1 MRVINKQKLLYFVTE
16 DWVFCTHRLPL
27 AVAAREAGYDV
38 AVVTNV
44 SVHADQIQQ
53 AGIRL
58 IPYDLKRGS
67 VNPFQAIALIRKLA
81 SIYKQEKPDLVHHV
95 AIKPILYGAIA
106 ARLAGVKQVVNAITG
121 MGYIFTSD
129 QLKARVLRPFINL
142 AFKYLLNGKH
152 SKLIMQNDDDRM
164 TLIRSNIVDEE
175 KTVLIRG
182 AGVDTSEY
190 SYSAGPTNQPPLIVL
205 PARLLKDKGVVE
217 FVGAAK
223 LLKERGVSARFA
235 LVGDSDY
242 QNHAAVSEP
251 ELKAWVESGILEWW
265 GRKKDM
271 PEVLESCHIV
281 CLPSYREG
289 LPKALLEGASCGR
302 PIVTTDTVGCRE
314 VVVDGENGFLVP
326 LYSTKE
332 LAGALQELI
341 KDPDLRLQ
349 MGKRGREMVLEEFTI
364 EKVVFETL
372 AVYRGLIPCAEITG
386 S

>member
-1 MRVINKQKLLYFVTE
+1 MDKGKIIYFITE
-16 DWVFCTHRLPL
+16 DWVFCNHRLPL
-27 AVAAREAGYDV
+27 AVAAKEAGYDV

-67 VNPFQAIALIRKLA
+67 VNPFQAIGLIRKLA
-81 SIYKQEKPDLVHHV
+81 SIYKKEKPDLVHHV

-106 ARLAGVKQVVNAITG
+106 ARLAGVKRVVNAITG
-121 MGYIFTSD
+121 MGYIFSSR
-129 QLKARVLRPFINL
+129 QLKARILRPLINT
-142 AFKYLLNGKH
+142 AFKILLNGKN

-164 TLIRSNIVDEE
+164 TLIRSKIVDEG

-182 AGVDTSEY
+182 AGVDASEY
-190 SYSAGPTNQPPLIVL
+190 VLSEEPTNQPPLIVL

-223 LLKERGVSARFA
+223 ILKERGVSARFA

-242 QNHAAVSEP
+242 QNHAAVAESD
-251 ELKAWVESGILEWW
+251 LKAWVETGIVEWW
-265 GRKKDM
+265 GRKDNM
-271 PEVLESCHIV
+271 PEVLAGCHIV

-289 LPKALLEGASCGR
+289 LPKALLEAASCGR
-302 PIVTTDTVGCRE
+302 PVVTTDTVGCRE
-314 VVVDGENGFLVP
+314 VVVDGVNGFLVP
-326 LYSTKE
+326 LRSTNE
-332 LAGALQELI
+332 LADALEKLI

-349 MGKRGREMVLEEFTI
+349 MGSRGREMVLEEFTI
-364 EKVVFETL
+364 EKVVSETL
-372 AVYRGLIPCAEITG
+372 AVYHGLILSAEMAG

>member
-1 MRVINKQKLLYFVTE
+1 MFGDMNRSKKIIYFITE

-27 AVAAREAGYDV
+27 AVAAKEAGYDV

-44 SVHADQIQQ
+44 SVHAYQIQQ

-67 VNPFQAIALIRKLA
+67 LNPFQAIALIRKLA

-142 AFKYLLNGKH
+142 AFNYLLNGKH
-152 SKLIMQNDDDRM
+152 SKLIMQNDDYRM
-164 TLIRSNIVDEE
+164 TLIRSEIVDEG

-182 AGVDTSEY
+182 AGVDASEY
-190 SYSAGPTNQPPLIVL
+190 VLSEEPTDQPPLIVL

-217 FVGAAK
+217 FVAAAK
-223 LLKERGVSARFA
+223 ILKERGVSARFA

-242 QNHAAVSEP
+242 QNHAAVAESD
-251 ELKAWVESGILEWW
+251 LKAWVETGIVEWW
-265 GRKKDM
+265 GRKNNM
-271 PEVLESCHIV
+271 PEVLAGCHIV

-289 LPKALLEGASCGR
+289 LPKALLEAASSGR

-326 LYSTKE
+326 LYSKKE
-332 LAGALQELI
+332 LADALGRLIEDPELRRRMGA
-341 KDPDLRLQ
+341 
-349 MGKRGREMVLEEFTI
+349 RGREMILKDFTI
-364 EKVVFETL
+364 NKVIDQTL
-372 AVYRGLIPCAEITG
+372 ACYNL
-386 S
+386 

>member
-1 MRVINKQKLLYFVTE
+1 MNKRKLIYFITE

-27 AVAAREAGYDV
+27 AVAAREEGYDV

-164 TLIRSNIVDEE
+164 TLIRSKIVDEE

-190 SYSAGPTNQPPLIVL
+190 AFSEEPTNQPPLIVL

-217 FVGAAK
+217 FVAAAK
-223 LLKERGVSARFA
+223 ILKERGVSARFA

-251 ELKAWVESGILEWW
+251 ELKTWVESRVVEWW
-265 GRKKDM
+265 GRKNNM
-271 PEVLESCHIV
+271 PEVLANCHIV

-314 VVVDGENGFLVP
+314 VVVDGANGFLVP

-349 MGKRGREMVLEEFTI
+349 MGSRGREMVLEEFTI
-364 EKVVFETL
+364 ERVVSETL
-372 AVYRGLIPCAEITG
+372 AVYRGLIPSAEIAG